1 MKKNKSITYKYFVNI
16 KYIFILLILLLFFL
30 LDKEQNTSFFLNYF
44 FNKEPKISIFMPIYN
59 KENYINNSI
68 QSLQK
73 QTLKD
78 IEIIAV
84 NDGSN
89 DSSLSI
95 LNDLAKNDYR
105 IKIVNNDK
113 NHGLLYSRAMGILNS
128 TGKYLMNLD
137 PDDEINDSQCLE
149 YLYNQTQILKVDI
162 LQFNVFFKAAN
173 WTFKC
178 NYNSEILKQPN
189 LYKSTFSGDNGVSD
203 YLIWNKLIKKETFL
217 KAYEAFKIPIYNGK
231 WNYFEDDVWNIL
243 VSKYAQSKACADRL
257 VYIYN
262 SNHDSLMN
270 NRLNKIEFQNLLY
283 RHEMYKH
290 LFQGKEEEK
299 YLIFE
304 YNFLFNRLRDG
315 LQNILLINDYK
326 INASIKNIFSFFI
339 NHYNCSLE
347 QRNEIN
353 NFLKLIPISKI
364 R

>member
-1 MKKNKSITYKYFVNI
+1 
-16 KYIFILLILLLFFL
+16 
-30 LDKEQNTSFFLNYF
+30 
-44 FNKEPKISIFMPIYN
+44 MPIYN

-113 NHGLLYSRAMGILNS
+113 NYGLLYSRAMGILNS
-128 TGKYLMNLD
+128 TGKYHMNLD

-173 WTFKC
+173 WTFKW
-178 NYNSEILKQPN
+178 NYNSEILKQPK
-189 LYKSTFSGDNGVSD
+189 LYKSTFAGDNGVTD
-203 YLIWNKLIKKETFL
+203 YLIWNKLNKKETFL

-243 VSKYAQSKACADRL
+243 VSKYAQSKACTDRL

-262 SNHDSLMN
+262 SNHDSL
-270 NRLNKIEFQNLLY
+270 IF
-283 RHEMYKH
+283 
-290 LFQGKEEEK
+290 
-299 YLIFE
+299 LIFRFIL
-304 YNFLFNRLRDG
+304 Y
-315 LQNILLINDYK
+315 LLIMIHNIISPFLMAK
-326 INASIKNIFSFFI
+326 ILISII
-339 NHYNCSLE
+339 NFT
-347 QRNEIN
+347 I
-353 NFLKLIPISKI
+353 I
-364 R
+364 